1 MPSRFSARRHVPHYS
16 RLLFTSLVEP
26 IVIFLVLSGNVVLAL
41 AATAFYRAEHGIN
54 PAVEHPFDAVWW
66 AFATVTTVGYGDV
79 APVTTAGRV
88 VAIFLM
94 VSGIS
99 LFVGFSGFLVSII
112 SSKATQELQQ
122 KVDAGDTADRG
133 DCGAKRKIHP
143 DQCFAA
149 LVQLERTMRAG
160 RRGDRYAH
168 QEAVTCGFVAV

>member
-1 MPSRFSARRHVPHYS
+1 MPNGSPHQMPSRFSARRHVPHYS

-112 SSKATQELQQ
+112 SSKATQELQHHDAVIRHRVQ
-122 KVDAGDTADRG
+122 DVDTHMRGLSDRL
-133 DCGAKRKIHP
+133 DAMEKELR
-143 DQCFAA
+143 
-149 LVQLERTMRAG
+149 ERR
-160 RRGDRYAH
+160 
-168 QEAVTCGFVAV
+168 EP